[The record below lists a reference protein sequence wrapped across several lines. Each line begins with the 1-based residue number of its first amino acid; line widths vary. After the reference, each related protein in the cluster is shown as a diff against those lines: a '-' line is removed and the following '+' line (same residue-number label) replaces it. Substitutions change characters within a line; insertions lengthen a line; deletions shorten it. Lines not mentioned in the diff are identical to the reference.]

1 MAIITTQWP
10 PSSPSRR
17 PSVLDVDLLFT
28 LGHHTRAHAR
38 MQNPLLAPP
47 RVQFSE
53 TTSMARERYLA
64 RVTRIDSSEGT
75 RATRKKPRS
84 NYHDRTFTLDF
95 QRETSRRSLSKAS
108 LETKRPGIIGNFD
121 PFVKRAPTSFDRV
134 TASYFCKR
142 ACIVNLG
149 EIPRAWY
156 FFFFLLLF
164 PLYEVGARKKELEK
178 LK

>member
-1 MAIITTQWP
+1 MLIYF
-10 PSSPSRR
+10 SR
-17 PSVLDVDLLFT
+17 SAT
-28 LGHHTRAHAR
+28 TRAPTRECKIHSS
-38 MQNPLLAPP
+38 LPP

-75 RATRKKPRS
+75 RTTRKKPRS

-156 FFFFLLLF
+156 FFFLLLF